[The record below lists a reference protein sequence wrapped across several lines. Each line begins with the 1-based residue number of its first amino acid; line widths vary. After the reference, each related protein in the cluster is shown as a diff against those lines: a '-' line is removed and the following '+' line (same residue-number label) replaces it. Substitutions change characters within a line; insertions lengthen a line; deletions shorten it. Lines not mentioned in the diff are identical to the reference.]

1 MIYIGSFLYLAGEE
15 KAEEAQRRHGEF
27 SLFVEAPTIETAI
40 HRFRD
45 KISEIHESGDFFDGR
60 TSIFIH
66 QLLGVERFPETA
78 AMMLNFKSQAGDP
91 VMPFIGCTHPTPE
104 SDDCKIYEW
113 EEAGL
118 KIDDEKRVLF
128 MAFNEHGAAG

>member
-1 MIYIGSFLYLAGEE
+1 MIYIGSFLYLSGEE
-15 KAEEAQRRHGEF
+15 KAEEAERRHGEF
-27 SLFVEAPTIETAI
+27 TLLVKAATPEAGIQ
-40 HRFRD
+40 RFRE
-45 KISEIHESGDFFDGR
+45 KIAGIREGGNFFDGR

-113 EEAGL
+113 EDTGL
-118 KIDDEKRVLF
+118 KVDDEKRVLF
-128 MAFNEHGAAG
+128 MSFEE